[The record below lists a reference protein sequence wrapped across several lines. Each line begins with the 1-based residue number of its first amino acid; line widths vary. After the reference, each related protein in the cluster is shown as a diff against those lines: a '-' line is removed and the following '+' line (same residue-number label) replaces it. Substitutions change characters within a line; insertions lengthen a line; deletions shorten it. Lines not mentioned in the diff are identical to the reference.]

1 MADGKIRITL
11 EARQA
16 IQIAEQL
23 TNQLN
28 NVDKA
33 AGGANQATDKLSASS
48 KKAAE
53 SQKALVSSITAI
65 NNRVRQLATIGTA
78 SNNSLMQL
86 NATVSRM
93 AQSHRDT
100 VAAIQNAT
108 TALTNMSAAQGAA
121 AQGAAGT
128 GDSIERMGRQMSAT
142 TTLANGLRGVLLTFG
157 TALSMQYAV
166 RTLVEFDHAMAQV
179 EAISRATG
187 NALTDLRDRAKELG
201 ATTIYTS
208 GEAASAMKFLAQSGF
223 DVNEILAASGPVLAL
238 AQAGDIGLAQAAEIA
253 AKALRGFRLDATQM
267 TDVAD
272 VMAAAV
278 TQSTMN
284 IQEMGYAFKYV
295 APIAASMGVSIRE
308 ASAYIGVLSD
318 AGIDATM
325 AGTALRRIM
334 SEISNPTIKATKLLA
349 AHGLTMADVD
359 IQAKG
364 LTETIKTLV
373 NAGLSVGEVFA
384 LFGDRGAPAFQTLSQ
399 QVDKVEQKI
408 ANLQNVTG
416 RAAEMQNIM
425 NQSLYA
431 AYKNLTSA
439 IEFFVIQL
447 SEETGL
453 LYNVKAALFGTAE
466 GVRIL
471 ARNMDIV
478 APIIT
483 ALAVTKL
490 PALILALDRFG
501 LAAKATAALKTPI
514 DISASVDKVSLALR
528 NMATQFAVTRASGT
542 AASAAIITAW
552 KGVSTVIKGA
562 GTALWSLTNML
573 GGPLNVA
580 LMGAAAAT
588 MYFSMHQTE
597 AEKAG
602 ELFKDLLEA
611 QARGADAYVKEFE
624 RLKESVKSLDLQHA
638 TKKFEEAQTSMQ
650 GLQAEFRNTVNS
662 AGSLYDTFKRLW
674 NTEETGV
681 TYEHTVDVVKSVAK
695 AYNEGGIS
703 VEETNRRL
711 EQLLGTLGEND
722 KGSRDLV
729 MSLLDITSKMSIAS
743 KASDV
748 YAAKIALLTGKMDHL
763 KDSTK
768 ATVEEIRKMSL
779 LQGQQLTAMLAKT
792 FDNKFLADLYKKGAD
807 MGKDQFALY
816 LKLNKAVFDEAEGLG
831 REATKYYHLV
841 SDTNGEL
848 RLALKT
854 REEMGEAAWEA
865 YQKIKPLGE
874 SEVTYVKD
882 LISTYTTLSKLQKE
896 RKDKDKK
903 ETDALNRKSGA
914 ADKYASAVTKVN
926 EELARMFMTDR
937 EFQQFKFEQELAKLQ
952 KTLGA
957 TNPEF
962 QKLVQLWQKA
972 KELGMS
978 SPKEIMKARTSFE
991 DWLQVQEH
999 GGDQNWTKKALIDE
1013 QAKYLEEFYRDDAQK
1028 AVKIKQW
1035 AEDEKRKITSGSLQ
1049 KDTQALLQFW
1059 DNYMSIAYTGEEQYE
1074 ALLDQYYQERYQTYL
1089 ALCNDEVA
1097 ARRMAEYEKLKLSRK
1112 ALDGFKL
1119 AIADWVIE
1127 NTNMAKQMHTI
1138 TTNFLDSLA
1147 DAMTDMAMT
1156 GKASWEDL
1164 GRTVLRELE
1173 KMIIK
1178 SLILAN
1184 LLKIMGMIG
1193 DFALGAL
1200 GFGGGDT
1207 SAAGEELMRQVAKGG
1222 VFSGGNVSDYSGS
1235 VLTAPTAF
1243 NYSREMTQF
1252 ARGGAVAGEAGW
1264 EGILPLG
1271 RNSRGE
1277 LGVKAD
1283 VNGAGANSGRDVIVN
1298 IFNYSNEDVHQESSL
1313 DSNGNK
1319 TIDVWIGDT
1328 AADQMQKPGSNLN
1341 RAVRNVTGIK
1351 QQVTR
1356 R

>member
-108 TALTNMSAAQGAA
+108 TALTNMRAAQGAA

-187 NALTDLRDRAKELG
+187 NALTDLRERAKELG
-201 ATTIYTS
+201 STTIYTS

-267 TDVAD
+267 SDVAD

-295 APIAASMGVSIRE
+295 APIAASMGVNIRE

-453 LYNVKAALFGTAE
+453 LYNTKAALFGTAE

-501 LAAKATAALKTPI
+501 LAAKAMTALKTPI

-573 GGPLNVA
+573 GGPLNAA
-580 LMGAAAAT
+580 LMLAAGAT

-611 QARGADAYVKEFE
+611 QARGADAYAKEFE
-624 RLKESVKSLDLQHA
+624 RLKESVRSLDLQHA

-650 GLQAEFRNTVNS
+650 GLQAEFRNTVDS

-674 NTEETGV
+674 NTDETGV

-695 AYNEGGIS
+695 AYDEGGIS
-703 VEETNRRL
+703 AEEMRRRL

-722 KGSRDLV
+722 KGSRELV
-729 MSLLDITSKMSIAS
+729 MSLLDITSKMGVAS
-743 KASDV
+743 SASDV

-763 KDSTK
+763 NDSTK
-768 ATVEEIRKMSL
+768 AAAEELRKLSL
-779 LQGQQLTAMLAKT
+779 LQQEQVSSMLEKT
-792 FDNKFLADLYKKGAD
+792 FGNEFLADVYARGQDMSKKEFDVWLRANKTVYEELGA
-807 MGKDQFALY
+807 
-816 LKLNKAVFDEAEGLG
+816 
-831 REATKYYHLV
+831 EATRYYKV
-841 SDTNGEL
+841 VQNASGQYTI
-848 RLALKT
+848 ALKT
-854 REEMGEAAWEA
+854 EQEMGKEAWEA
-865 YQKIKPLGE
+865 FKSRKPLQE
-874 SEVTYVKD
+874 SELTYANN
-882 LISTYTTLSKLQKE
+882 LLASLSRLRKLQQE
-896 RKDKDKK
+896 RSDKDREESKN
-903 ETDALNRKSGA
+903 LSGKSGA
-914 ADKYASAVTKVN
+914 ANKYASAVSKVN

-1049 KDTQALLQFW
+1049 KDTQSLLQFW

-1074 ALLDQYYQERYQTYL
+1074 ALLNQYYQERYQTYL

-1127 NTNMAKQMHTI
+1127 NTNMAKQMYTI
-1138 TTNFLDSLA
+1138 TTNFLDNLA

-1184 LLKIMGMIG
+1184 LLKIMGMIS
-1193 DFALGAL
+1193 DFALGSL
-1200 GFGGGDT
+1200 GIGSGGDT
-1207 SAAGEELMRQVAKGG
+1207 SAAGEDLLRSESFQAKGG
-1222 VFSGGNVSDYSGS
+1222 VFSGGNISDYSGS
-1235 VLTAPTAF
+1235 VVSAPTAF
-1243 NYSREMTQF
+1243 SYSKHMTAF
-1252 ARGGAVAGEAGW
+1252 ARGGAVMGEAGS
-1264 EGILPLG
+1264 EGIFPLG

-1283 VNGAGANSGRDVIVN
+1283 LGGASSGRDVVVN
-1298 IFNYSNEDVHQESSL
+1298 IFNYSNEDVRQESSL